1 MSYLELYETI
11 LKPWASVNDIKIIAH
26 CGRDNATRIRNG
38 IQKEILKTGKKI
50 PYGKTKVVPTKM
62 VIDYVGIDLDYV
74 LTMAKTEKLLRT

>member
-1 MSYLELYETI
+1 M
-11 LKPWASVNDIKIIAH
+11 V
-26 CGRDNATRIRNG
+26 
-38 IQKEILKTGKKI
+38 QI